1 MENKKDSIDLLVEG
15 KFQSFDFLYI
25 IQDNIKNYLKN
36 NNKDFQSEDFEILK
50 KFVDTIETNSELNY
64 YFLKIL
70 KNNKIIY
77 QDNGENW
84 DYNSNLKM
92 LGETLT
98 DKQFELLENSKRENP
113 LKELQE
119 ILKAYL
125 FKKNTENDSKLL
137 PFIKK
142 YENLDVRL
150 NFPLITAIE
159 RKRIEY
165 YKTLLFEEDLTDCCL
180 NCDYYFENMHK
191 DKDIIDYS
199 LDNIK
204 FCPKTYLLILAL
216 KENFLNENF
225 KSLSFF
231 TKNIIKENINN
242 LKHIYY
248 EDKKLFTCN
257 YFEKIEINPED
268 YILNGLD
275 DDISHNYYFPL
286 QILLLR
292 NESFQRFIK
301 DGEKGF
307 LYKFNLYEDFIN
319 YIKDFIKSEF
329 FKQLLNQTEDYKNIS
344 ILLNNEKYL
353 EEILNETYLRFLPF
367 YGSSNLYGYTNK
379 DMMVSFINSIPQIT
393 NNIKIVKERDITNI
407 TNICLLFA
415 VAEKFIS
422 VLHEFITHL
431 TYSYL
436 NFVTKKKIDSSSKK
450 GSMDEDDGSFFF
462 HKLLRNDTIKFDFL
476 NINQVIN
483 LLDGSFKKNNFSEF
497 QNGLKCIF
505 NYDNLINKIDEI
517 NKKENGGF
525 LKIFLMKYNIDF
537 TYFKNC
543 KKNNPKICCRGKN
556 RIGISMIRYGCDSY
570 IYGKN
575 K

>member
-1 MENKKDSIDLLVEG
+1 MENKKGSIDLLVEG

-36 NNKDFQSEDFEILK
+36 NNKDFQSVDFEILK
-50 KFVDTIETNSELNY
+50 KFIDTIETNSELNY
-64 YFLKIL
+64 YFLQIL

-77 QDNGENW
+77 EDNGENR
-84 DYNSNLKM
+84 DYNSNLKI

-125 FKKNTENDSKLL
+125 HKKHTENDSKLL

-142 YENLDVRL
+142 YGNLDVRL

-231 TKNIIKENINN
+231 TKNMIEENINN
-242 LKHIYY
+242 LKYIYY
-248 EDKKLFTCN
+248 EDKKLIACN
-257 YFEKIEINPED
+257 NFEKIEINPED

-307 LYKFNLYEDFIN
+307 LYKLNLYEDFIN

-329 FKQLLNQTEDYKNIS
+329 LKELLNKIEDYKNIS

-353 EEILNETYLRFLPF
+353 EELLNETYLRFLPF

-497 QNGLKCIF
+497 QNGLKCTF
-505 NYDNLINKIDEI
+505 NYDSLINKIDEI